1 MSEQHG
7 SRTAPSY
14 PIPSRRIV
22 TVEHPAIIKNV
33 DKAIDTLRGNTGIS
47 KILNPPKADFP
58 ANLYLRPEDPMSR
71 PIQST
76 SLPSNNILLKVTV
89 PRRTG
94 RKRKRGSDEPFTGVP
109 VSTLGPEFQPRRSAR
124 ELLRSLSD
132 NVGRYQIE
140 PVGLVSRTHGCRTLL
155 SRVLVVHSPIGF
167 GSRFCLLT
175 VCFVPFFGSSGMETN
190 NIADE
195 KMKQFNLDMAK
206 GMSSNVDIIP
216 PPSFSQGDIPFTY
229 AYRQNQAV
237 RQSIDSSGNITT
249 VNTQKST
256 KVLTHLVSY
265 DVPEVPSKPNENTP
279 PLETQDA
286 TLRETVAIIRDL
298 FDKRPAWTRRGLRNH
313 LSTIE
318 QRYALRL
325 AIPYV
330 GYIMRSGPWRD
341 AIIKFGHDPRT
352 SPDYRPYQTVMFRI
366 LPKEADVAR
375 DGYAGRRHAVPRLNE
390 PVTDPSTDLRSNTHI
405 FTGQLPLPLDGRMW
419 MFCDI
424 TDPLLRS
431 IVFPAEEAPGFI
443 RETCDTIS
451 DGWYGSGTLA
461 KLKLIMRH
469 KILGLIEERIPDDQ
483 DFARI
488 LSFPD
493 YATPENVNTAFTLDA
508 SVVSTKELTMATEIR
523 AMIKGTPSWRES
535 TNQGQEQDASGKRGK
550 SATGRRVQWR
560 DATGEEESEGEEEA
574 IEKQEILEAA
584 VEEVMEAATT
594 GVDEDGNDDTGE
606 SDGGEEMEESRPRRK
621 SGSRR

>member
-7 SRTAPSY
+7 SRTAPFY
-14 PIPSRRIV
+14 PIPPRRIV
-22 TVEHPAIIKNV
+22 SVEHPAIVKNV
-33 DKAIDTLRGNTGIS
+33 DKAIDTLQGNTGIS
-47 KILNPPKADFP
+47 KMLNPPKADTP
-58 ANLYLRPEDPMSR
+58 AYLYLRPEDAMSR

-124 ELLRSLSD
+124 ELLRSLRD
-132 NVGRYQIE
+132 NAGKYQIE
-140 PVGLVSRTHGCRTLL
+140 PVGLVNRTHVFRGM
-155 SRVLVVHSPIGF
+155 PD
-167 GSRFCLLT
+167 
-175 VCFVPFFGSSGMETN
+175 FVFSSTGSSFANRFREH
-190 NIADE
+190 ILPFDYE

-237 RQSIDSSGNITT
+237 RQSIDASGNITT
-249 VNTQKST
+249 VNTQKPT

-286 TLRETVAIIRDL
+286 TLRETVAIIREL
-298 FDKRPAWTRRGLRNH
+298 FEKRPAWTRRGLRNN
-313 LSTIE
+313 LRTIE

-341 AIIKFGHDPRT
+341 AIIKFGHDPRS

-366 LPKEADVAR
+366 LPREADVAR
-375 DGYAGRRHAVPRLNE
+375 DGYAGRRHAVPRLND
-390 PVTDPSTDLRSNTHI
+390 PAATDPSSDLKTDTHI

-431 IVFPAEEAPGFI
+431 IVFPAEEALGFI
-443 RETCDTIS
+443 RETCDTVS

-483 DFARI
+483 DFSRI

-508 SVVSTKELTMATEIR
+508 SVVSNKELTMATEIR

-535 TNQGQEQDASGKRGK
+535 NQGQQEQDATAKRGK
-550 SATGRRVQWR
+550 GAAGRRVQWR
-560 DATGEEESEGEEEA
+560 DTAGEDESEGEEEA

-584 VEEVMEAATT
+584 VDEAIEAATA
-594 GVDEDGNDDTGE
+594 GGDDDRNDDLGE
-606 SDGGEEMEESRPRRK
+606 SDGGEDIEESRPRRK
-621 SGSRR
+621 SASRR

>member
-140 PVGLVSRTHGCRTLL
+140 PVGLVSRTHVFRGMPDFAFSST
-155 SRVLVVHSPIGF
+155 
-167 GSRFCLLT
+167 
-175 VCFVPFFGSSGMETN
+175 GSSFSNRFREQ
-190 NIADE
+190 ILPFDYE

-535 TNQGQEQDASGKRGK
+535 TNQGQEQDATGKRGK

-584 VEEVMEAATT
+584 VEEVMEAATS

-606 SDGGEEMEESRPRRK
+606 SDGGEEIEESRPRRK

>member
-47 KILNPPKADFP
+47 KILNPPKADSP
-58 ANLYLRPEDPMSR
+58 ANLYLRPEDAMSR

-109 VSTLGPEFQPRRSAR
+109 VSTLGSEFQPRRSAR

-140 PVGLVSRTHGCRTLL
+140 PVGLVSRTHVFRGMPDFAFSST
-155 SRVLVVHSPIGF
+155 
-167 GSRFCLLT
+167 
-175 VCFVPFFGSSGMETN
+175 GSSFSNRFREQ
-190 NIADE
+190 ILPFDYE

-265 DVPEVPSKPNENTP
+265 DVPEVPTKPNENTP

-286 TLRETVAIIRDL
+286 TLRETVAIIQDL

-318 QRYALRL
+318 QRLHHAVRTL
-325 AIPYV
+325 ARRNHQI
-330 GYIMRSGPWRD
+330 RAR
-341 AIIKFGHDPRT
+341 PRT

-443 RETCDTIS
+443 RETCDTVS
-451 DGWYGSGTLA
+451 DGWFGSGTLA

-523 AMIKGTPSWRES
+523 AMIKGTPSWREL
-535 TNQGQEQDASGKRGK
+535 TNQGQERDATGKRGK
-550 SATGRRVQWR
+550 SVAGRRVQWR

-584 VEEVMEAATT
+584 VEEAMEAATT
-594 GVDEDGNDDTGE
+594 GGDDDGNDDLGE
-606 SDGGEEMEESRPRRK
+606 SDGERRSK
-621 SGSRR
+621 NRDLGASQEVGGDCI

>member
-1 MSEQHG
+1 MSEQQG
-7 SRTAPSY
+7 SRTAPFY
-14 PIPSRRIV
+14 PIPPRRIV
-22 TVEHPAIIKNV
+22 SVEHPAIIKNV
-33 DKAIDTLRGNTGIS
+33 DKAIDTLQGNTGIS
-47 KILNPPKADFP
+47 KILNPPKADTP
-58 ANLYLRPEDPMSR
+58 AYLYLRPEDAMSR

-94 RKRKRGSDEPFTGVP
+94 CKRKRGSDEPFTGVP

-124 ELLRSLSD
+124 ELLRSLRD
-132 NVGRYQIE
+132 NVGKYQIE
-140 PVGLVSRTHGCRTLL
+140 PVGLVNRTHVFRGM
-155 SRVLVVHSPIGF
+155 PD
-167 GSRFCLLT
+167 
-175 VCFVPFFGSSGMETN
+175 FVFSSTGSSFANRFREH
-190 NIADE
+190 ILPFDYE

-249 VNTQKST
+249 VNTQKPT

-265 DVPEVPSKPNENTP
+265 DVAEVPSKPNENTP

-286 TLRETVAIIRDL
+286 TLQETVAIIRDL
-298 FDKRPAWTRRGLRNH
+298 FEKRPAWTRRGLRNN
-313 LSTIE
+313 LRTIE

-352 SPDYRPYQTVMFRI
+352 SPDYRRYQTVMFRI
-366 LPKEADVAR
+366 LPREADVAR

-390 PVTDPSTDLRSNTHI
+390 PAAADPSTDLKSDTHI

-443 RETCDTIS
+443 RETCDTVS
-451 DGWYGSGTLA
+451 DGWYGGGTLA

-469 KILGLIEERIPDDQ
+469 KILGLIEERIPEDQ

-508 SVVSTKELTMATEIR
+508 SVVSNRELTMATEIR
-523 AMIKGTPSWRES
+523 AMIKGTPSWREA
-535 TNQGQEQDASGKRGK
+535 NQGQQEQDTTTKRGK
-550 SATGRRVQWR
+550 GAAGRRVQWR
-560 DATGEEESEGEEEA
+560 DTAREDESEGEEEA
-574 IEKQEILEAA
+574 IEKQEILDAID
-584 VEEVMEAATT
+584 EVIEGATT
-594 GVDEDGNDDTGE
+594 TGGDDDGNDNLEE
-606 SDGGEEMEESRPRRK
+606 SDGGEDIEESRPRRK

>member
-47 KILNPPKADFP
+47 KILNPPKADSP
-58 ANLYLRPEDPMSR
+58 ANLYLRPEDAMSR

-109 VSTLGPEFQPRRSAR
+109 VSTLGSEFQPRRSAR

-140 PVGLVSRTHGCRTLL
+140 PVGLVSRTHVFRGMPDFAFSST
-155 SRVLVVHSPIGF
+155 
-167 GSRFCLLT
+167 
-175 VCFVPFFGSSGMETN
+175 GSSFSNRFREQ
-190 NIADE
+190 ILPFDYE

-265 DVPEVPSKPNENTP
+265 DVPEVPTKPNENTP

-286 TLRETVAIIRDL
+286 TLRETVAIIQDL

-443 RETCDTIS
+443 RETCDTVS
-451 DGWYGSGTLA
+451 DGWFGSGTLA

-523 AMIKGTPSWRES
+523 AMIKGTPSWREL
-535 TNQGQEQDASGKRGK
+535 TNQGQERDATGKRGK
-550 SATGRRVQWR
+550 SVAGRRVQWR

-584 VEEVMEAATT
+584 VEEAMEAATT
-594 GVDEDGNDDTGE
+594 GGDDDGNDDLGE
-606 SDGGEEMEESRPRRK
+606 SDGGEEIEESRPRRK

>member
-1 MSEQHG
+1 MAEQHG

-47 KILNPPKADFP
+47 KILNPPKADSP

-109 VSTLGPEFQPRRSAR
+109 VSTLGPEFQTRRSAR

-140 PVGLVSRTHGCRTLL
+140 PVGLVSRTHVFRGMPDFAFSST
-155 SRVLVVHSPIGF
+155 
-167 GSRFCLLT
+167 
-175 VCFVPFFGSSGMETN
+175 GSSFSNRFREQ
-190 NIADE
+190 ILPFDYE

-443 RETCDTIS
+443 RETCDTVS

-535 TNQGQEQDASGKRGK
+535 TNQGQEQDATGKRGK
-550 SATGRRVQWR
+550 SAAGRRVQWR

-606 SDGGEEMEESRPRRK
+606 SDGGEEIEESRPRRK

>member
-1 MSEQHG
+1 
-7 SRTAPSY
+7 
-14 PIPSRRIV
+14 
-22 TVEHPAIIKNV
+22 
-33 DKAIDTLRGNTGIS
+33 
-47 KILNPPKADFP
+47 
-58 ANLYLRPEDPMSR
+58 MSR

-140 PVGLVSRTHGCRTLL
+140 PVGLVSRTHVFRGMPDFAFSST
-155 SRVLVVHSPIGF
+155 
-167 GSRFCLLT
+167 
-175 VCFVPFFGSSGMETN
+175 GSSFSNRFREQ
-190 NIADE
+190 ILPFDYE

-535 TNQGQEQDASGKRGK
+535 TNQGQEQDATGKRGK

-606 SDGGEEMEESRPRRK
+606 SDGGEEIEESRPRRK

>member
-47 KILNPPKADFP
+47 KILNPPKADSP

-140 PVGLVSRTHGCRTLL
+140 PVGLVSRTHVFRGMPDFAFSST
-155 SRVLVVHSPIGF
+155 
-167 GSRFCLLT
+167 
-175 VCFVPFFGSSGMETN
+175 GSSFSNRFREQ
-190 NIADE
+190 ILPFDYE

-535 TNQGQEQDASGKRGK
+535 TNQGQEQDATGKRGK

-606 SDGGEEMEESRPRRK
+606 SDGGEEIEESRPRRK

>member
-47 KILNPPKADFP
+47 KILNPPKADSP

-140 PVGLVSRTHGCRTLL
+140 PVGLVSRMPDFAFSST
-155 SRVLVVHSPIGF
+155 
-167 GSRFCLLT
+167 
-175 VCFVPFFGSSGMETN
+175 GSSFSNRFREQ
-190 NIADE
+190 ILPFDYE

-535 TNQGQEQDASGKRGK
+535 TNQGQEQDATGKRGK

-606 SDGGEEMEESRPRRK
+606 SDGGEEIEESRPRRK

>member
-7 SRTAPSY
+7 SRTAPFYS
-14 PIPSRRIV
+14 IPSRRIV
-22 TVEHPAIIKNV
+22 SVEHPGIIKNV
-33 DKAIDTLRGNTGIS
+33 DKAIDTLQGPKGIS
-47 KILNPPKADFP
+47 KILNPPKADTP
-58 ANLYLRPEDPMSR
+58 AYLYLRPEDAMSR
-71 PIQST
+71 PAQST

-94 RKRKRGSDEPFTGVP
+94 RKRKRGSDEPFTGAP
-109 VSTLGPEFQPRRSAR
+109 VSTLGPETQPRRSAR
-124 ELLRSLSD
+124 ELLQSLRD
-132 NVGRYQIE
+132 NVGRYQVE
-140 PVGLVSRTHGCRTLL
+140 PVGIVNRTHVFRGM
-155 SRVLVVHSPIGF
+155 PD
-167 GSRFCLLT
+167 
-175 VCFVPFFGSSGMETN
+175 FVFSSSGSSFANRFREQ
-190 NIADE
+190 ILPFDYE
-195 KMKQFNLDMAK
+195 KMKQFDLDMAK
-206 GMSSNVDIIP
+206 GMSSNIDIIP

-249 VNTQKST
+249 VNTQKAA

-265 DVPEVPSKPNENTP
+265 DIREVPNKPNENTP
-279 PLETQDA
+279 PLEAQDA
-286 TLRETVAIIRDL
+286 TLRETVAIIQGL
-298 FDKRPAWTRRGLRNH
+298 FDKRPAWTRRGLRNN
-313 LSTIE
+313 LKTIE
-318 QRYALRL
+318 QRYALRH

-352 SPDYRPYQTVMFRI
+352 SPDYRAYQTVMFRI
-366 LPKEADVAR
+366 LPREADVAR

-390 PVTDPSTDLRSNTHI
+390 PAAMDPSTDLKTDTHI

-431 IVFPAEEAPGFI
+431 IVFPAEEDRAPGFI
-443 RETCDTIS
+443 RETCDIVS

-461 KLKLIMRH
+461 KLKLVMRH
-469 KILGLIEERIPDDQ
+469 KILGLIEERILDDQ

-508 SVVSTKELTMATEIR
+508 SIVSNKELTMATEIR
-523 AMIKGTPSWRES
+523 AMIKGTPSWREL
-535 TNQGQEQDASGKRGK
+535 TNQGQEQDAAAKRGK
-550 SATGRRVQWR
+550 GAAGRRVQWR
-560 DATGEEESEGEEEA
+560 DTAGEDESEGEEEA
-574 IEKQEILEAA
+574 IEKQAILEAA
-584 VEEVMEAATT
+584 VDDVMEAI
-594 GVDEDGNDDTGE
+594 GGDDEDGNDDLGE
-606 SDGGEEMEESRPRRK
+606 LDGGEDIEESRPPPK

>member
-1 MSEQHG
+1 MSEQQG
-7 SRTAPSY
+7 SRTAPFY
-14 PIPSRRIV
+14 PIPPRRIV
-22 TVEHPAIIKNV
+22 SVEHPAIIKNV
-33 DKAIDTLRGNTGIS
+33 DKAIDTLQGNTGIS
-47 KILNPPKADFP
+47 KILNPPKADTP
-58 ANLYLRPEDPMSR
+58 AYLYLRPEDAMSR

-124 ELLRSLSD
+124 ELLRSLRD
-132 NVGRYQIE
+132 NVGKYQIE
-140 PVGLVSRTHGCRTLL
+140 PVGLVNRTHVFRGM
-155 SRVLVVHSPIGF
+155 PD
-167 GSRFCLLT
+167 
-175 VCFVPFFGSSGMETN
+175 FVFSSTGSSFANRFREHILPFDYEAIQPRHGQRHV
-190 NIADE
+190 I
-195 KMKQFNLDMAK
+195 
-206 GMSSNVDIIP
+206 NVDIIP

-249 VNTQKST
+249 VNTQKPT

-265 DVPEVPSKPNENTP
+265 DVAEVPSKPNENTP

-298 FDKRPAWTRRGLRNH
+298 FEKRPAWTRRGLRNN
-313 LSTIE
+313 LRTIE

-352 SPDYRPYQTVMFRI
+352 SPDYRRYQTVMFRI
-366 LPKEADVAR
+366 LPREADVAR

-390 PVTDPSTDLRSNTHI
+390 PAAADPPAAAAARRPDVDVLRYH
-405 FTGQLPLPLDGRMW
+405 R
-419 MFCDI
+419 
-424 TDPLLRS
+424 PLLRS

-443 RETCDTIS
+443 RETCDTVS
-451 DGWYGSGTLA
+451 DGWYGGGTLA

-469 KILGLIEERIPDDQ
+469 KILGLIEERIPEDQ

-508 SVVSTKELTMATEIR
+508 SVVSNRELTMATEIR
-523 AMIKGTPSWRES
+523 AMIKGTPSWREA
-535 TNQGQEQDASGKRGK
+535 NQGQQEQDTTTKLAGYARE
-550 SATGRRVQWR
+550 
-560 DATGEEESEGEEEA
+560 DESEGEEEA
-574 IEKQEILEAA
+574 IEKQEILDAID
-584 VEEVMEAATT
+584 EVIEAATT
-594 GVDEDGNDDTGE
+594 TGGDDDGNDNLEE
-606 SDGGEEMEESRPRRK
+606 SDGGEDIEESRPRRK

>member
-47 KILNPPKADFP
+47 KILNPPKADSP
-58 ANLYLRPEDPMSR
+58 ADLYLRPEDAMSR

-109 VSTLGPEFQPRRSAR
+109 VSTLGSEFQPRRSAR

-140 PVGLVSRTHGCRTLL
+140 PVGLVSRTHVFRGMPDFAFSST
-155 SRVLVVHSPIGF
+155 
-167 GSRFCLLT
+167 
-175 VCFVPFFGSSGMETN
+175 GSSFSNRFREQ
-190 NIADE
+190 ILPFDYE

-249 VNTQKST
+249 INTQKST

-265 DVPEVPSKPNENTP
+265 DVPEVPTKPNENTP

-286 TLRETVAIIRDL
+286 TLRETVAIIQDL

-443 RETCDTIS
+443 RETCDTVS
-451 DGWYGSGTLA
+451 DGWFGSGTLA

-535 TNQGQEQDASGKRGK
+535 TNQGQEQDATGKRGK
-550 SATGRRVQWR
+550 SAAGRRVQWR

-594 GVDEDGNDDTGE
+594 GGDDDGNDDLGE
-606 SDGGEEMEESRPRRK
+606 SDGGEEIEESRPRRK

>member
-14 PIPSRRIV
+14 PIPSRRTV

-33 DKAIDTLRGNTGIS
+33 DKAIDTLR
-47 KILNPPKADFP
+47 
-58 ANLYLRPEDPMSR
+58 EDPMSR

-140 PVGLVSRTHGCRTLL
+140 PVGLVSL
-155 SRVLVVHSPIGF
+155 LVVHSPIGF

-229 AYRQNQAV
+229 AYVTTTPINSIQTHANPQNQLPPKP
-237 RQSIDSSGNITT
+237 SI
-249 VNTQKST
+249 
-256 KVLTHLVSY
+256 SY

-535 TNQGQEQDASGKRGK
+535 TNQGQEQDATGKRGK

-606 SDGGEEMEESRPRRK
+606 SDGGEEIEESRPRRK

>member
-1 MSEQHG
+1 MSEQPG
-7 SRTAPSY
+7 PRTAPFY

-33 DKAIDTLRGNTGIS
+33 DKAIDTLQGSTGIS
-47 KILNPPKADFP
+47 KILNPPKADTP
-58 ANLYLRPEDPMSR
+58 AHLHLRPEDAMSR
-71 PIQST
+71 PVQST

-109 VSTLGPEFQPRRSAR
+109 VSTLGPEFQPRRSAK
-124 ELLRSLSD
+124 ELMRSLRD

-140 PVGLVSRTHGCRTLL
+140 PVGLVNRTHVFRGM
-155 SRVLVVHSPIGF
+155 PD
-167 GSRFCLLT
+167 
-175 VCFVPFFGSSGMETN
+175 FVFSSTGSSFANRFREQ
-190 NIADE
+190 ILPFDYE

-206 GMSSNVDIIP
+206 GISSHVDIIP

-249 VNTQKST
+249 VNTQKPT

-286 TLRETVAIIRDL
+286 TLRETVSIIRDL
-298 FDKRPAWTRRGLRNH
+298 FDKRPAWTRRGLRNN

-318 QRYALRL
+318 QRYALRH

-352 SPDYRPYQTVMFRI
+352 SPDYRAYQTVMFRI

-390 PVTDPSTDLRSNTHI
+390 PVPVDPSTDLKSDTHI
-405 FTGQLPLPLDGRMW
+405 FKGQLPLPLDGRMW

-424 TDPLLRS
+424 TDPLLRN
-431 IVFPAEEAPGFI
+431 IVFPEEEAPEFI
-443 RETCDTIS
+443 RETCDTVS

-488 LSFPD
+488 LRFPD

-535 TNQGQEQDASGKRGK
+535 TNQGQEQDATAKRGK
-550 SATGRRVQWR
+550 GAAGRRVQWR
-560 DATGEEESEGEEEA
+560 DTAGEEESEGEEEA

-584 VEEVMEAATT
+584 VDEVMEAATT
-594 GVDEDGNDDTGE
+594 GGDDDGNDDLGE
-606 SDGGEEMEESRPRRK
+606 SDGGEEIEELRPQRK

>member
-1 MSEQHG
+1 
-7 SRTAPSY
+7 
-14 PIPSRRIV
+14 
-22 TVEHPAIIKNV
+22 
-33 DKAIDTLRGNTGIS
+33 
-47 KILNPPKADFP
+47 
-58 ANLYLRPEDPMSR
+58 MSR

-140 PVGLVSRTHGCRTLL
+140 PVGLVSRTHVFRGMPDFAFSST
-155 SRVLVVHSPIGF
+155 
-167 GSRFCLLT
+167 
-175 VCFVPFFGSSGMETN
+175 GSSFSNRFREQ
-190 NIADE
+190 ILPFDYE

-535 TNQGQEQDASGKRGK
+535 TNQGQEQDATGKRGK

-584 VEEVMEAATT
+584 VE
-594 GVDEDGNDDTGE
+594 D
-606 SDGGEEMEESRPRRK
+606 RK
-621 SGSRR
+621 SVV